1 MHDDFWRVSAHQ
13 RNPQGLCHTRPLWGD
28 VEQTEDAWEQSWGCL
43 GLCTRGKERRV
54 HRAINSR
61 ELLIQRKKAP
71 KARLHYVR
79 QRSQQPIQKSSHDCI
94 MEGTESWA
102 FSTMPAILIGEH
114 STRVVRKSNYGDQQP
129 GKPQVV
135 GKLASVA
142 PQLSSKDDSH
152 SK

>member
-1 MHDDFWRVSAHQ
+1 MTTFGEFQLIRGIRRAFATQDPSGG
-13 RNPQGLCHTRPLWGD
+13 N

-43 GLCTRGKERRV
+43 GLNTRGKERGA
-54 HRAINSR
+54 HRAVNSR
-61 ELLIQRKKAP
+61 ELLIQRKTP

-79 QRSQQPIQKSSHDCI
+79 QRSQQPMQKSSHDCI
-94 MEGTESWA
+94 MERTESRA
-102 FSTMPAILIGEH
+102 FSTMPTLLIGEH
-114 STRVVRKSNYGDQQP
+114 STRVVRKSNYGGQQP

-135 GKLASVA
+135 GKFASVA